1 MEGAAGPSSSHQT
14 AARRHRPRGG
24 IKHRKKINSSP
35 RDRRP
40 PPAPSCEPCS
50 FGCGCWFKHKCV
62 FAHSDHD
69 HQQWAHENELK
80 TALIDIQATKL
91 KARLAGRSA
100 RRSALSPLSNNSAPE
115 NTVVAHK
122 KSQAQQQQ
130 QQITHP
136 PAPTQPNPEEEVHP
150 PLAGSHMATVMAA
163 FTQAPAPSH
172 TKEYDSDDSDGD
184 TDAESSSPPSLPS
197 HTAVVSAAVGPPPEP
212 PAHHHM
218 QRLDDGDWVQAEFTA
233 AYFQHCSLKDELLQ
247 SDDGLHLLEHGSGMR
262 YWIVRPNED
271 HTRIQMDQPDKH
283 MFDIGA
289 NPSHILR
296 FTQPELEPIPG
307 AMFAATF
314 TAEHIDDHRVRV
326 RWATRTWAD

>member
-1 MEGAAGPSSSHQT
+1 MEGAAGTSSSHQT
-14 AARRHRPRGG
+14 AARRPRPRGG

-150 PLAGSHMATVMAA
+150 P
-163 FTQAPAPSH
+163 
-172 TKEYDSDDSDGD
+172 
-184 TDAESSSPPSLPS
+184 DAESSSPPSLPS

-218 QRLDDGDWVQAEFTA
+218 QRLDDGEWVQAEFTA

-296 FTQPELEPIPG
+296 STQPELEPIPG
-307 AMFAATF
+307 ATFAATF